1 MYQKFRSGQ
10 KLKLND
16 DNLLSQIGLRRW
28 RLQKSGPLVF
38 PSKLQVEGKKEA
50 TRLILMLLGPR
61 SETISGLSL
70 ILVISLF
77 KRVFFQVLRFP
88 PLCDT
93 NISTFPY
100 DHRLQNGRYSCV
112 FKYARAVKQ
121 KVWSETENGE
131 RYWRDRVRLA
141 LFARVRF
148 LTYTKPI
155 LRKKTDCFV
164 VEYDQD

>member
-38 PSKLQVEGKKEA
+38 PSKLQVEGKKET

-77 KRVFFQVLRFP
+77 KRVFSRYSDFP
-88 PLCDT
+88 LSAKP
-93 NISTFPY
+93 TFPHFHTIIDCKTVGSLVY
-100 DHRLQNGRYSCV
+100 SSMREQSNKRSGARL
-112 FKYARAVKQ
+112 K
-121 KVWSETENGE
+121 TESDTE
-131 RYWRDRVRLA
+131 EIV
-141 LFARVRF
+141 
-148 LTYTKPI
+148 
-155 LRKKTDCFV
+155 
-164 VEYDQD
+164 

>member
-38 PSKLQVEGKKEA
+38 PSKLQLEGKKET

-77 KRVFFQVLRFP
+77 KRVFFSRYSDFP
-88 PLCDT
+88 LSAKT

-121 KVWSETENGE
+121 KVWSEAENGE

-148 LTYTKPI
+148 LSYTKPI
-155 LRKKTDCFV
+155 LRKIKVDLWWTRG
-164 VEYDQD
+164 